1 MPATATTGPH
11 APSTAAVTRSL
22 ASVLLAR
29 RGVVHLPT
37 AVAGRT
43 GSTESARESIGV
55 ALLEADLLD
64 RGYLLAGPLRD
75 ALASLGDV
83 ALAAAGR
90 ALLADVDAALGADR
104 PHVPLFRGFPETV
117 PADTA
122 DFYVRRVLTVLLQEP
137 EQPCVLCGRTGVVLA
152 VAPCAHLV
160 CGACFDGAEFSACP
174 ICHRRIDPADPF
186 LRPGRARAE
195 ADPERELPRRLWV
208 LTFGGGAD
216 ELAADLRAELA
227 GLLDRSG
234 ALSPQDR
241 DDLLAL
247 LDAAGRTDLSWLPAE
262 IPGRE
267 TKALVL
273 AWLLADPGHLEMA
286 LPEVTARLTTATDVL
301 RLASVLAGGDAG
313 LLTRPRLT
321 SLRRPVRRALLT
333 ALDRL
338 DPTVAAEEM
347 RRYRN
352 RWLPL
357 AELLHVF
364 EYAARYPSA
373 ALAVA
378 ALRQTRPTGTTLAE
392 TLSEGASAPLTLDA
406 CGRVS
411 LPSWGRQVET
421 ALHDR
426 DLPQALAL
434 LTRRPGELLRRLDL
448 MLRLAA
454 GGNVGQAD
462 DHTGAVLDAA
472 RAAVSK
478 VSPAVLLSALGALRA
493 RLAPT
498 MPQRVFFPK
507 GGNAK
512 AHIVADERASIPAEV
527 VAAAVTVLT
536 GEVARRAAAAPR
548 VELAV
553 LDAALD
559 GIVAPF
565 AERTA
570 SRALL
575 TLPRGSELPV
585 AEGRSVRLFLHW
597 MEDEEH
603 GRVDLD
609 LALAMFDTDWK
620 HVGTC
625 DYTHLRFAD
634 SAAVHSGDL
643 TSAPAPDGATEFAD
657 LDLDLLADTGVR
669 YVVAVCFSFNNV
681 AFDDMAE
688 AFAGVMVRD
697 QPGQVG
703 EIFDPRAVEQR
714 FDLVGR
720 ARASVPFVFDTA
732 ARTLRWLDV
741 VQGVTGSDHAVHRH
755 EDQLGLLARELT
767 ALYAGGAR
775 VGLGEL
781 AAWNAAA
788 RATDVALRHVDGTAT
803 RYTRRADEE
812 PLAFARRIGSP
823 DHDGSA
829 DELLASTPARLAY
842 LLRGDAVRLAED
854 AEVYALYPASASP
867 DAARVRL
874 LTAADVVTAL
884 RPS

>member
-1 MPATATTGPH
+1 MPVTATTGTPNLTEYG
-11 APSTAAVTRSL
+11 ATRSL
-22 ASVLLAR
+22 AAVLLAR

-37 AVAGRT
+37 HVTGRT
-43 GSTESARESIGV
+43 VGERGSIGV

-64 RGYLLAGPLRD
+64 RGYLLSGPLRN

-90 ALLADVDAALGADR
+90 ALLADIDAAVGSDR

-117 PADTA
+117 PADTV
-122 DFYVRRVLTVLLQEP
+122 DFYVRRMLTVLFQEP
-137 EQPCVLCGRTGVVLA
+137 EQPCVLCGRTGTVRA

-160 CGACFDGAEFSACP
+160 CDACFDGAEFSACP

-186 LRPGRARAE
+186 LRTGSGRVQT
-195 ADPERELPRRLWV
+195 DPEREQPLRLRV
-208 LTFGGGAD
+208 LAFGGGGA
-216 ELAADLRAELA
+216 ELAADARSELA
-227 GLLDRSG
+227 GLLDRPG

-247 LDAAGRTDLSWLPAE
+247 LQEAGRDDLAWLPAE

-273 AWLLADPGHLEMA
+273 AWLLADARGLELA
-286 LPEVTARLTTATDVL
+286 LPEVEARLTTATDVL
-301 RLASVLAGGDAG
+301 RLASVLSGGDAG
-313 LLTRPRLT
+313 LLTRARFI
-321 SLRRPVRRALLT
+321 SLRRPVRRALLS

-347 RRYRN
+347 RRQGS

-357 AELLHVF
+357 AESLHVF
-364 EYAARYPSA
+364 EYAGRYPRA

-378 ALRQTRPTGTTLAE
+378 ALRQTR
-392 TLSEGASAPLTLDA
+392 LDA
-406 CGRVS
+406 TPLADTLRAAGDPVEMAPDTRGRVS
-411 LPSWGRQVET
+411 LPGWGRRVES

-426 DLPQALAL
+426 DLPEALAL

-448 MLRLAA
+448 TLRLA
-454 GGNVGQAD
+454 GD
-462 DHTGAVLDAA
+462 DRDRTRAVLDAA
-472 RAAVSK
+472 RTAVPH
-478 VSPAVLLSALGALRA
+478 VSPAVLLSALGALRS

-498 MPQRVFFPK
+498 VRQRVFFPK

-527 VAAAVTVLT
+527 VAEAVTVLT
-536 GEVARRAAAAPR
+536 HEVMRRAGTASA
-548 VELAV
+548 VDLAV
-553 LDAALD
+553 LDAELH

-585 AEGRSVRLFLHW
+585 PQGRSVRLFLHW

-609 LALAMFDTDWK
+609 LALAMFDADWK

-625 DYTHLRFAD
+625 DYTHLRFAG

-657 LDLDLLADTGVR
+657 LDLELLAQAGVR

-697 QPGQVG
+697 QAAHVG
-703 EIFDPRAVEQR
+703 DVFDPRAVEQR

-732 ARTLRWLDV
+732 GRTLRWLDV
-741 VQGVTGSDHAVHRH
+741 VQGVTGTDHAVHRH
-755 EDQLGLLARELT
+755 QDHLGLLARELT
-767 ALYAGGAR
+767 ALYSGGAR

-781 AAWNAAA
+781 AVWNAAA
-788 RATDVALRHVDGTAT
+788 RAATVAVRHVDGSAT
-803 RYTRRADEE
+803 RYARRADEE
-812 PLAFARRIGSP
+812 TAGFAARIGSP

-829 DELLASTPARLAY
+829 GELLASTPAQLAY
-842 LLRGDAVRLAED
+842 LLRGDALLAQG
-854 AEVYALYPASASP
+854 AEVYALYPAAT
-867 DAARVRL
+867 DAGRVRL